1 MPPRPALPFAAP
13 DPATEP
19 LDLIFI
25 EGLSGQTVIGVHE
38 SELHRPQPLVID
50 LYAGVPRA
58 RACETDRI
66 ADTIDYG
73 VVRERVVRLLREHR
87 LQLLEAFAE
96 AVAGILIHEFGHV
109 IHGAGFDKE
118 QQQRLTDTYQRAKA
132 AGLWLDGRA
141 AQRFRR
147 VNSETPVKLL
157 PALIAAFPEQSPE
170 LLKKCLDGGDI
181 LVNGKP
187 TNSDMSVTKD
197 DKVLIVFGGPGFNFL
212 LAYLIFAGWLATGAP
227 LFVPSFADL
236 TPDVEAMKPG
246 SPAETA
252 GLKVGDRILRVNEKD
267 ISSRT
272 ELFEAVAKSNGRPL
286 TLDVR
291 RGSQVKTLVVT
302 PTALTMQDDGKD
314 ITVYTLGIEETAP
327 VITAVMHGSPAQAA
341 GFKEGDRV
349 VAIEGQAV
357 HTWSQLTGLVK
368 DSPNRPLKV
377 DVSRGGQVVTLTV
390 TPAQEKTVVN
400 GKAVEIGKIGVSG
413 PGRSLIRSSTP
424 VLAVWHGLEATW
436 GWTELT
442 VVGIYKMIAGEI
454 SSKNI
459 GGPLTIANISGEAG
473 AQGMSSV
480 VFLIAILSINLGV
493 LNLLPIPILD
503 GGHLLFFLIEAVLHK
518 PLADRQRELAQQVG
532 LLLLVFIM
540 VFAFWNDIERLLH

>member
-1 MPPRPALPFAAP
+1 ML
-13 DPATEP
+13 T
-19 LDLIFI
+19 
-25 EGLSGQTVIGVHE
+25 
-38 SELHRPQPLVID
+38 
-50 LYAGVPRA
+50 
-58 RACETDRI
+58 
-66 ADTIDYG
+66 
-73 VVRERVVRLLREHR
+73 
-87 LQLLEAFAE
+87 AFAWSPDMLL
-96 AVAGILIHEFGHV
+96 AVAQKTFWFVIVLSVLVAFHEFGHFLMARWV
-109 IHGAGFDKE
+109 GVRVLKFSLGFGPK
-118 QQQRLTDTYQRAKA
+118 LF
-132 AGLWLDGRA
+132 GR
-141 AQRFRR
+141 QIG
-147 VNSETPVKLL
+147 ETEYLVSAVPLGGYVKLFGEEEGD
-157 PALIAAFPEQSPE
+157 ATSPE
-170 LLKKCLDGGDI
+170 EQRRSFSHQNLW
-181 LVNGKP
+181 
-187 TNSDMSVTKD
+187 S
-197 DKVLIVFGGPGFNFL
+197 KVLIVFGGPGFNFL

-227 LFVPSFADL
+227 LFVPSFQDL
-236 TPDVEAMKPG
+236 TPDIEAMKPG
-246 SPAETA
+246 SPADTA
-252 GLKVGDRILRVNEKD
+252 GLKVGDRILRVNEKE

-272 ELFEAVAKSNGRPL
+272 ELFDAVSKSNGRPL

-302 PTALTMQDDGKD
+302 PAALTMQDDGKD

-327 VITAVMHGSPAQAA
+327 VITAVMHGSPAEAA

-349 VAIEGQAV
+349 VAIEGQPV

-368 DSPNRPLKV
+368 ESPNRPLKF
-377 DVSRGGQVVTLTV
+377 DVSRNGQIVTLTV
-390 TPAQEKTVVN
+390 TPALEKTVVN
-400 GKAVEIGKIGVSG
+400 GKTVEIGKMGVSG

-442 VVGIYKMIAGEI
+442 AVGIYKMIAGEI

-473 AQGMSSV
+473 AQGMASV

-503 GGHLLFFLIEAVLHK
+503 GGHLLFFLIEAVLRK
-518 PLADRQRELAQQVG
+518 PLGDRQRELAQQVG